1 MSQLK
6 AGLRPAQQ
14 QVLQYTGGRLA
25 ISAVPGAGKTFVLT
39 QLATRLIAELGAAPS
54 QILILTFMRSAAMT
68 FRERIA
74 AALADRWL
82 SVYGLQ
88 ATTIHAFCLSVIQR
102 QAYMGGADEGW
113 ETLSDGERIQ
123 ILRRGLMGYLES
135 PVRRHEWE
143 RFNPPGSNDF
153 DNPETLTVD
162 AAFKVLAAAKNF
174 NLDHAQVEEALASL
188 PCPELAYMTGYYED
202 VLAERRAIDFDDQI
216 RRAIAL
222 LETDPHLLS
231 YYQKRY
237 RFVLEDE
244 AQDSTPAQNRLLEL
258 LSGGHGNLVRVGD
271 SNQSITTT
279 FTFNDPRYFRE
290 FCAAARKDNGHVTG
304 AGGHITMN
312 ESSRSGAPIL
322 RIANA
327 LVALTAR
334 HPDPKVA
341 AAFESV
347 AIREATA
354 GKANPRPEECAV
366 RFCVYE
372 TKDYEQ
378 FQVLSQV
385 RAHLQLFPQ
394 HKVAVLLAT
403 NPLVTSYMELFERAG
418 LPVYATERSGA
429 RAGDVLVLLE
439 AVVACLAVPEA
450 RFGRV
455 LYDAL
460 SAWWTLT
467 GHTPSGR
474 GELRKWMSANSFE
487 PHPYMF
493 PPNGLAPQR
502 SPELPEADYASAMAF
517 CRKLA
522 ELFAQRHRPP
532 YDMLASIARTLLAEG
547 PTLDI
552 AHKVANIVRQ
562 QLRGESAMTGAEE
575 TWAERPLPDLAD
587 IKRVIAELRTSN
599 RQRSLVPNAEDLT
612 PAQPGQVQVLTLHR
626 SKGAEFDAVWI
637 PDLGAYTIPRK
648 GTMSR
653 FPWDT
658 GEVNLMG
665 QKGLIAQ
672 AAVERYA
679 RHEPLDEADILM
691 AARQEAVSEKL
702 RLLYVGITRAERYLT
717 LSCNTYEGRVDP
729 PRHIQ
734 ELARLCQ

>member
-1 MSQLK
+1 MSQLS

-14 QVLQYTGGRLA
+14 QVLTYTGGRLA

-74 AALADRWL
+74 VALAGRGL

-123 ILRRGLMGYLES
+123 ILRRGLMGYLEN

-174 NLDHAQVEEALASL
+174 GLSHAEVEEALAVL

-222 LETDPHLLS
+222 LESDEHLRR
-231 YYQKRY
+231 YYQNRY

-258 LSGGHGNLVRVGD
+258 LTGGHGNLVRVGD

-290 FCAAARKDNGHVTG
+290 FCASARQDNRHV
-304 AGGHITMN
+304 TMN

-322 RIANA
+322 RVANA

-341 AAFESV
+341 TAFESV

-354 GKANPRPEECAV
+354 GKANPRPEECGV

-385 RAHLQLFPQ
+385 RAHLHAFPH

-403 NPLVTSYMELFERAG
+403 NPLVTSYMELFERAE
-418 LPVYATERSGA
+418 LPVYATERAGA
-429 RAGDVLVLLE
+429 KAGDVLVLLE
-439 AVVACLAVPEA
+439 AVVACLAVPEV

-455 LYDAL
+455 LFEAL

-474 GELRKWMSANSFE
+474 GELRKWMNAQAFE
-487 PHPYMF
+487 PHPYLF
-493 PPNGLAPQR
+493 PPNGLPPQR
-502 SPELPEADYASAMAF
+502 PQELPEADYASAMAF

-522 ELFAQRHRPP
+522 ELFGQRHRPP
-532 YDMLASIARTLLAEG
+532 YDLLASIARTLLAEG

-552 AHKVANIVRQ
+552 AHKVAGIVRQ
-562 QLRGESAMTGAEE
+562 QLRGESALTGAEE

-612 PAQPGQVQVLTLHR
+612 PPQPGQVQVLTLHR

-658 GEVNLMG
+658 SEVNLMG

-672 AAVERYA
+672 AAVERFA
-679 RHEPLDEADILM
+679 KGEPLDEAAILES
-691 AARQEAVSEKL
+691 ARQEAVAEKL
-702 RLLYVGITRAERYLT
+702 RLLYVGITRAERFLT

-734 ELARLCQ
+734 ELARLCQQ